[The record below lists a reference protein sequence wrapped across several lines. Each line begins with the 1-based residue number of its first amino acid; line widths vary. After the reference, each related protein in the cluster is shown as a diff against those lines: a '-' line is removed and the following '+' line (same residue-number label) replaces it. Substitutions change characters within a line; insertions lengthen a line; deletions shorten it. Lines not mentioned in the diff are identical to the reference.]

1 MNNQTVVFSMV
12 TCAATTEASHAVA
25 KPNFE
30 WYVGRTTEIIGA
42 LPAWLEELEAQDKS
56 YDYLQR
62 AAKAVARGRHK
73 EVTFEDLLAQG
84 AVISGSPDD
93 LVEQAQPLR
102 GGGHRHPVVPAQ
114 PVRRAA
120 RELHG
125 GHRVDGRH
133 VIPEFA

>member
-1 MNNQTVVFSMV
+1 V
-12 TCAATTEASHAVA
+12 TCAATTEAAHAVA

-30 WYVGRTTEIIGA
+30 WYLGRSVEIIGA

-73 EVTFEDLLAQG
+73 EVSFEDLLAQG

-93 LVEQAQPLR
+93 LVQQARRYEEAGTDILLCLLNPYA
-102 GGGHRHPVVPAQ
+102 VPHESCMETI
-114 PVRRAA
+114 
-120 RELHG
+120 ELI
-125 GHRVDGRH
+125 GRH
-133 VIPEFA
+133 VIPEFS